1 MAILLLHICYVTWAY
16 FNFLLSLDHI
26 QLRLHGSIWSVKSD
40 ISFSKAN
47 SFTKGDL
54 NTYEF
59 KIHWYFR
66 KLTDIVWHPL
76 YIDCTSL
83 FLSLTSTVSH
93 CTLRYISTEHH
104 CIPPYG
110 TVQSFWLPMYPPPPR
125 KPLYR
130 ALISTVTHCTVC
142 HSTINLKSKIVLN
155 IFSMIIF
162 SIFIFNY
169 DVYSIY
175 IVKNSTSRQ
184 N

>member
-1 MAILLLHICYVTWAY
+1 MNSKSTDISENWPTLSDTHCTLTVPHCSFHWLPRYPTVPYGT
-16 FNFLLSLDHI
+16 FLLNI
-26 QLRLHGSIWSVKSD
+26 
-40 ISFSKAN
+40 
-47 SFTKGDL
+47 
-54 NTYEF
+54 
-59 KIHWYFR
+59 
-66 KLTDIVWHPL
+66 
-76 YIDCTSL
+76 
-83 FLSLTSTVSH
+83 TVSH
-93 CTLRYISTEHH
+93 RTALYSPSDFQCT
-104 CIPPYG
+104 
-110 TVQSFWLPMYPPPPR
+110 PPPR